1 MSDPNTITYQAG
13 AIEHATGTL
22 QSASASLEQ
31 CKADLTNVNAL
42 LASHMGGQY
51 HSAYQEAMLQIE
63 QPLQHLAEVVGQ
75 HGQVLNS
82 ITSDALALDASLA
95 AGGLGSQAGAHAKAC
110 APAAFKATICV
121 NHHRRWLVGT
131 ADTHRNRTPRPRI
144 GVAVHPPQRRDARS
158 GAGP

>member
-22 QSASASLEQ
+22 ASASASLEQ

-51 HSAYQEAMLQIE
+51 HESYQEAMLQIE

-95 AGGLGSQAGAHAKAC
+95 AG
-110 APAAFKATICV
+110 
-121 NHHRRWLVGT
+121 
-131 ADTHRNRTPRPRI
+131 
-144 GVAVHPPQRRDARS
+144 
-158 GAGP
+158 

>member
-82 ITSDALALDASLA
+82 HHLRRVGIGRLARCGVTRKPGWGARESLRPSGFQSDDS
-95 AGGLGSQAGAHAKAC
+95 C
-110 APAAFKATICV
+110 
-121 NHHRRWLVGT
+121 
-131 ADTHRNRTPRPRI
+131 
-144 GVAVHPPQRRDARS
+144 
-158 GAGP
+158 

>member
-51 HSAYQEAMLQIE
+51 HSSYQEAMLQIE
-63 QPLQHLAEVVGQ
+63 QPLQDLAEVVGQ

-95 AGGLGSQAGAHAKAC
+95 AG
-110 APAAFKATICV
+110 
-121 NHHRRWLVGT
+121 
-131 ADTHRNRTPRPRI
+131 
-144 GVAVHPPQRRDARS
+144 
-158 GAGP
+158 

>member
-82 ITSDALALDASLA
+82 IPSSVLVLAPSRVGGWLRKPGWGEREGFRPSGFQSDDS
-95 AGGLGSQAGAHAKAC
+95 C
-110 APAAFKATICV
+110 
-121 NHHRRWLVGT
+121 
-131 ADTHRNRTPRPRI
+131 
-144 GVAVHPPQRRDARS
+144 
-158 GAGP
+158 